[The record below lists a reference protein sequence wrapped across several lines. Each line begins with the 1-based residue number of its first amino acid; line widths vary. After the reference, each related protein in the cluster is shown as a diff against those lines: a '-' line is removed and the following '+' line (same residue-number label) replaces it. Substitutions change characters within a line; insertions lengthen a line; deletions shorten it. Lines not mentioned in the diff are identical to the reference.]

1 MKAQSVLEVNTTK
14 IRENLLAMR
23 KGHPQQIFGVVKAD
37 AYGLG
42 AVRVANAL
50 HEEVAGFCVATV
62 SEALILRR
70 IIADKP
76 ILLFGYTDP
85 DDRPEL
91 IRMGI
96 CPAISTLAD
105 AEAWNREAEKL
116 GICAPIH
123 IALDTGHRRIGF
135 LTESDEAF
143 ADICAVAKLPHL
155 HIEGLFSHFATADE
169 VPFPHPFAREQLSR
183 FRRMA
188 ERLKAAGISIP
199 FRHIANDAGL
209 LFFPD
214 DELFDAARLGIC
226 LYGHYPSIESEA
238 ACDIDLQ
245 IPYRWTAPISRVK
258 WMDENES
265 VGYGRTWFSK
275 RKTKVA
281 TVQVGYAD
289 GYPRILSGR
298 AMMLVKGVACPVIG
312 RICMD
317 QLMLDVTDAPP
328 VTVGDRVL
336 VMGACDWEHTDSRR
350 IREESER
357 ALSALFGDESAS
369 IAAGKTTA
377 TDDIKMVS
385 ATTTA
390 AERNDRKLSPARENR
405 WGISADSLAYRAG
418 TISYEL
424 LTAIA
429 PRVYRVEVK

>member
-1 MKAQSVLEVNTTK
+1 MKAQSILEVNTTK

-23 KGHPQQIFGVVKAD
+23 KGHPQEIFGVVKAD
-37 AYGLG
+37 AYGMG
-42 AVRVANAL
+42 AVRVANAFR
-50 HEEVAGFCVATV
+50 EDVVGFCVATV
-62 SEALILRR
+62 SEALTLRQA
-70 IIADKP
+70 IADKP

-85 DDRPEL
+85 DDRAEL
-91 IRMGI
+91 IRRGI
-96 CPAISTLAD
+96 RPAISTLVD

-135 LTESDEAF
+135 VTERDEAF
-143 ADICAVAKLPHL
+143 ADICAAAKLSHL
-155 HIEGLFSHFATADE
+155 RIEGLFSHFATADE
-169 VPFPHPFAREQLSR
+169 APFPHPFAQEQLSR

-188 ERLKAAGISIP
+188 ERLEAAGISIP

-209 LFFPD
+209 LFFSD
-214 DELFDAARLGIC
+214 EELFDAARLGIC
-226 LYGHYPSIESEA
+226 LYGHYPSKESEA

-328 VTVGDRVL
+328 VDVGDRVL
-336 VMGACDWEHTDSRR
+336 VMGAADWEHTDSRA
-350 IREESER
+350 IRKASER
-357 ALSALFGDESAS
+357 AFATLFGDASAM
-369 IAAGKTTA
+369 AEKE
-377 TDDIKMVS
+377 
-385 ATTTA
+385 TTTVA
-390 AERNDRKLSPARENR
+390 AHHDGEGPPSGRKNLP
-405 WGISADSLAYRAG
+405 GISADSLADRAE
-418 TISYEL
+418 TISYEM